1 MWLLICEYL
10 LPVNEQ
16 TNELLQ
22 GIAVVSAENWLC
34 HESSGSS
41 PHNSPLHLHLY
52 PMSVFLIPILSS
64 FLSGMSGDLAE

>member
-52 PMSVFLIPILSS
+52 LYVCLSHPYSILIPIWHVW
-64 FLSGMSGDLAE
+64 